1 MPARFLVALLAILAV
16 SANTFAD
23 DETPMTRGPYT
34 FGPDSKIQPGVP
46 QGTVDKWRW
55 DDSKIYPNT
64 KRDVWVYVPAEY
76 DAAQPAALMVF
87 QDGPRQFAVRENEV
101 NKAARYTAEYR
112 AESVLDNL
120 IFKKQLPVMIAVF
133 INPGSTTIGPDGHP
147 DFLNRSVEYDTV
159 SDTYSQFLFTE
170 ILPQVEKK
178 YNLRKDPAG
187 RGIGGI
193 SSGAICAFTVAW
205 NHPDQFS
212 KVLSDVGSFTN
223 IRGGDAYPKL
233 VLDAD
238 RKPIRVAMQD
248 GTNDNRNPNDPTR
261 DWHLQNELLF
271 HILTTKGY
279 DVRYVLG
286 DGKHDSQQGGSIFP
300 DTMRWLWQDQV
311 PATQAAAT
319 TQPAA
324 KRDAK

>member
-1 MPARFLVALLAILAV
+1 LRCNRLALVVAMIVCLPLCARA
-16 SANTFAD
+16 AD
-23 DETPMTRGPYT
+23 DEPMSHGPYT

-76 DAAQPAALMVF
+76 DGKAPAALMVF
-87 QDGPRQFAVRENEV
+87 QDGPRQFAVRENEM
-101 NKAARYTAEYR
+101 NAAARYTAEYR

-120 IFKKQLPVMIAVF
+120 IYKKELPVMIAVF
-133 INPGSTTIGPDGHP
+133 INPGSTQIAANGRP
-147 DFLNRSVEYDTV
+147 DFANRSVEYDTV
-159 SDTYSQFLFTE
+159 SDVYSQFLLTE
-170 ILPQVEKK
+170 ILPVVEKK
-178 YNLRKDPAG
+178 YNIRKDAAG

-223 IRGGDAYPKL
+223 IRGGDVYPKL
-233 VLDAD
+233 VNDAPKKD
-238 RKPIRVAMQD
+238 LRIAMED
-248 GTNDNRNPNDPTR
+248 GTNDQRRPEDPKR
-261 DWHLQNELLF
+261 DWYLQNKLMHEAFLAR
-271 HILTTKGY
+271 GY

-286 DGKHDSQQGGSIFP
+286 DGKHDSKHGGSIFP
-300 DTMRWLWQDQV
+300 DQMRWLWRDEA
-311 PATQAAAT
+311 PKSAAADV
-319 TQPAA
+319 
-324 KRDAK
+324 K

>member
-1 MPARFLVALLAILAV
+1 MLPRRFLLSTTILVLLAR
-16 SANTFAD
+16 SAAFSAD
-23 DETPMTRGPYT
+23 DEPMSHGPYT
-34 FGPDSKIQPGVP
+34 FGPDSMIQPGVP

-55 DDSKIYPNT
+55 DDSTIYPNT

-76 DAAQPAALMVF
+76 DAKTPACLMVF

-101 NKAARYTAEYR
+101 NAAARYTAEYR

-133 INPGSTTIGPDGHP
+133 INPGSTRIADNGRP
-147 DFLNRSVEYDTV
+147 DFANRSVEYDTV
-159 SDTYSQFLFTE
+159 SDAYSQFLLTE
-170 ILPQVEKK
+170 ILPVVEKK
-178 YNLRKDPAG
+178 YNIRRDAAG

-223 IRGGDAYPKL
+223 IRGGQVYPKL
-233 VLDAD
+233 VRDSD
-238 RKPIRVAMQD
+238 KKPLRVALED
-248 GTNDNRNPNDPTR
+248 GINDQRRPETPER
-261 DWHLQNELLF
+261 DWYLQNKLMHEALLA
-271 HILTTKGY
+271 KGY

-286 DGKHDSQQGGSIFP
+286 DGKHDSKHGGAIFP

-311 PATQAAAT
+311 PK
-319 TQPAA
+319 PAQ
-324 KRDAK
+324 